1 MCKPLLIDNTAEY
14 ALDSSYGPK
23 LFSFISLGSL
33 MHLLNEVYVVN
44 LIVPDRTSNHQLT
57 ATVTTL
63 LRYL

>member
-1 MCKPLLIDNTAEY
+1 MSKPLLIDNTAEY
-14 ALDSSYGPK
+14 ALDSAYGTK

-33 MHLLNEVYVVN
+33 MHLLNEVYVMN

>member
-1 MCKPLLIDNTAEY
+1 MSKPLLIDNTAEY

-33 MHLLNEVYVVN
+33 MHLLNEIYVMY
-44 LIVPDRTSNHQLT
+44 LIVPDRTPNHQLT

-63 LRYL
+63 FRYL